1 MAFRYRPTVPI
12 CRSVRRRAEGQ
23 AGRIEPSSS
32 YSRITKACGLQT
44 THPPTD
50 RQFFSSDF
58 RTFPDR
64 MGQLLHVRAFAVR
77 APTLVA
83 EVRGIRRLIAHL
95 GEFGRIE
102 LLIAPDAGLEREVE
116 NTAGEHSPFYRVRRP
131 AGFEH
136 NFDILDET
144 AE

>member
-1 MAFRYRPTVPI
+1 FRYPPTSPI

-23 AGRIEPSSS
+23 AGPIEPSSS
-32 YSRITKACGLQT
+32 YSRIMKACGLRTSHQ
-44 THPPTD
+44 PTD
-50 RQFFSSDF
+50 RRIFSSDF

-64 MGQLLHVRAFAVR
+64 MRQQLHVHAFAVR

-83 EVRGIRRLIAHL
+83 EVRGITRLVAHL

-116 NTAGEHSPFYRVRRP
+116 NTAGEHSPFYRVGRP

-136 NFDILDET
+136 NL
-144 AE
+144 